1 VIFSWHVEV
10 VGSDMGRSHFVSLA
24 FVNAERIAGSRVIV
38 FLARGEFNGQR
49 KEHLAR

>member
-1 VIFSWHVEV
+1 VIFSWRVEV
-10 VGSDMGRSHFVSLA
+10 VGSDMGRSHFVRFA

-38 FLARGEFNGQR
+38 FLVRGNSMVS